1 MSLNVLAV
9 CGSLRQKSTNKG
21 LMRYAVAN
29 APQGMQIVVA
39 DLAEVPFYN
48 ADITVKP
55 ATVVTLLQQFAAA
68 DALLLVCPEYNYS
81 MAPALK
87 NALDWASREPD
98 NALIS
103 GKPAAIMGAAG
114 GMGSSRAQHH
124 LRQSAVFLN
133 LHILNQ
139 PEVFANAFS
148 ASFDGDGNLVDAA
161 IQEKIRLQLAAL
173 QAWHRQLKG

>member
-21 LMRYAVAN
+21 LMRYALAN
-29 APQGMQIVVA
+29 APQDMQIVVA
-39 DLAEVPFYN
+39 DLSEVPFYN

-98 NALIS
+98 NALLS
-103 GKPAAIMGAAG
+103 GKPAAAHLHLARTIVRRAERLMTELAESEAVNPLAITYINRLSDHLFVLARVLNDNGKGDVLWRPGAN
-114 GMGSSRAQHH
+114 R
-124 LRQSAVFLN
+124 
-133 LHILNQ
+133 
-139 PEVFANAFS
+139 
-148 ASFDGDGNLVDAA
+148 
-161 IQEKIRLQLAAL
+161 
-173 QAWHRQLKG
+173 